1 MLARLSRLLTVGV
14 LAGVLAVGSSLTA
27 QEPTLSKEQMRQFL
41 LTAEIVDSA
50 PIGTGVT
57 RPWRLTLSDG
67 TITHAAAFQSV
78 DERDMHQRL
87 GRRVELMFVDSYH
100 YNIAAFGL
108 AELLGLDDMMPVT
121 VERRWNGKRGALS
134 WWLGETWDDSRRL
147 KERVFPP
154 DSQAWS
160 EQWHRMAVFAELV
173 YDTDRNQGN
182 ILYTEG
188 WKLWMIDFSRAF
200 RIWGELRR
208 PERITRCD
216 RQLLERLRQ
225 LTEEDVE
232 RQIGQH
238 LTAGEIS
245 ALMERRDKLVAHVE
259 QLIAQK
265 GEHIV
270 LY

>member
-1 MLARLSRLLTVGV
+1 MFARLSRLLTVGV
-14 LAGVLAVGSSLTA
+14 LAGVLAAGSSLAA
-27 QEPTLSKEQMRQFL
+27 QEPTLTKEQMQQFL
-41 LTAEIVDSA
+41 LTAEIVASA

-78 DERDMHQRL
+78 DEQELRKRV
-87 GRRVELMFVDSYH
+87 GRRIELNFVDSYR

-108 AELLGLDDMMPVT
+108 AELLRLDDMMPVT

-134 WWLGETWDDSRRL
+134 WWLGETWDDTRRL
-147 KERVFPP
+147 RERVFPP
-154 DSQAWS
+154 DHQTWS
-160 EQWHRMAVFAELV
+160 EQWYRMAVFAELV
-173 YDTDRNQGN
+173 YDTDRNMRN

-200 RIWGELRR
+200 RIWGELRS
-208 PERITRCD
+208 PERIARCD
-216 RQLLERLRQ
+216 RQLLEKLRQ

-232 RQIGQH
+232 RKIGQH
-238 LTAGEIS
+238 LTHGEIS
-245 ALMERRDKLVAHVE
+245 ALMERRDKLVVYVE

>member
-1 MLARLSRLLTVGV
+1 MLARLSRLLTVGL
-14 LAGVLAVGSSLTA
+14 LAGVLAVGSSLAA

-78 DERDMHQRL
+78 DERDMRQRL
-87 GRRVELMFVDSYH
+87 GRRVEFMFVDSYH

-121 VERRWNGKRGALS
+121 VERRWNRRRGALS

-154 DSQAWS
+154 DSKAWS

-225 LTEEDVE
+225 VTEEDVE
-232 RQIGQH
+232 RKIGQH
-238 LTAGEIS
+238 LTPGEIS
-245 ALMERRDKLVAHVE
+245 ALMERRDKIVAHVE

>member
-14 LAGVLAVGSSLTA
+14 LAGVLAAGSSLAA
-27 QEPTLSKEQMRQFL
+27 QEPTLTKEQMQQFL
-41 LTAEIVDSA
+41 LTAEVVDSV

-78 DERDMHQRL
+78 DERDLRKRLGQRL
-87 GRRVELMFVDSYH
+87 ELNFVDSYH

-121 VERRWNGKRGALS
+121 VERRWNGKRGAFS
-134 WWLGETWDDSRRL
+134 WWLGETWDDNRRL
-147 KERVFPP
+147 LERVFPP
-154 DSQAWS
+154 DHQAWS
-160 EQWHRMAVFAELV
+160 EQWYRMAVFAELV
-173 YDTDRNQGN
+173 YDTDRNPGN
-182 ILYTEG
+182 IMYTEG

-200 RIWGELRR
+200 RIWGKLRR

-232 RQIGQH
+232 RKIGQH
-238 LTAGEIS
+238 LDPGEIS

-259 QLIAQK
+259 QLVAQK

>member
-1 MLARLSRLLTVGV
+1 MLARLSRLLTIGV
-14 LAGVLAVGSSLTA
+14 LAGVLAAGSRLA
-27 QEPTLSKEQMRQFL
+27 AEEPTLTKEQMRQFL

-78 DERDMHQRL
+78 DERDMRQRL
-87 GRRVELMFVDSYH
+87 GRRVELNFVDSYH

-108 AELLGLDDMMPVT
+108 AELLGLDDMIPVT
-121 VERRWNGKRGALS
+121 VERRWNAKRGALS
-134 WWLGETWDDSRRL
+134 WWLGETWDDTRRL
-147 KERVFPP
+147 RERVFPP
-154 DSQAWS
+154 DHQAWS
-160 EQWHRMAVFAELV
+160 EQWDRMAVFAELV
-173 YDTDRNQGN
+173 YDTDRNMGN

-208 PERITRCD
+208 PGSITRCD

-238 LTAGEIS
+238 LAPGEIS

-265 GEHIV
+265 GEHLV

>member
-1 MLARLSRLLTVGV
+1 MRARFSRLLTVGM
-14 LAGVLAVGSSLTA
+14 LACVRAAGSSLA
-27 QEPTLSKEQMRQFL
+27 AEVPTLTKEQMRQFL

-78 DERDMHQRL
+78 DERDLRQRV
-87 GRRVELMFVDSYH
+87 GRRVELNFVDSYH

-108 AELLGLDDMMPVT
+108 AELLGLDDMIPVT
-121 VERRWNGKRGALS
+121 VERRWKGERGALS
-134 WWLGETWDDSRRL
+134 WWVGETWNDTRRL
-147 KERVFPP
+147 REHVFPP
-154 DSQAWS
+154 DHQTWS
-160 EQWHRMAVFAELV
+160 EQWYRMAVFAELV
-173 YDTDRNQGN
+173 YDTDRNMGN

-208 PERITRCD
+208 PGSITRCD

-232 RQIGQH
+232 RKIGQH
-238 LTAGEIS
+238 LTPGEIS
-245 ALMERRDKLVAHVE
+245 ALMERRDKLVAYVE
-259 QLIAQK
+259 QLITQK